1 MRCFLIN
8 TYVKVTLSLTALCV
22 VSSNTLNA
30 QPNQPRSTPSWSNP
44 VMSPYGVSIVEVLR
58 GHFMTGQTAQIE
70 QFTCRP
76 KGMTGEDVLILLE
89 QNEWGYE
96 IFLTGASQPSSAD
109 STIILTYRTKKNL
122 TSGIDR
128 YKIKVI
134 NDTARVCI
142 NSDGFE

>member
-1 MRCFLIN
+1 
-8 TYVKVTLSLTALCV
+8 
-22 VSSNTLNA
+22 
-30 QPNQPRSTPSWSNP
+30 
-44 VMSPYGVSIVEVLR
+44 MSPYGVSIVEVLR
-58 GHFMTGQTAQIE
+58 GYFMIGQAAQIE

-76 KGMTGEDVLILLE
+76 KGMTGEDVLI
-89 QNEWGYE
+89 
-96 IFLTGASQPSSAD
+96 GASQTSFTD